1 MQLTN
6 HLRICP
12 SIVSVMP
19 CILLL
24 VCTGCANGDD
34 PETVALIKKHLSPK
48 VSKTKRD
55 ENGLDRIYSLGI
67 NINAKNRTEMLELLS
82 RLGKLEHLE
91 ILAIG
96 GDRFKED
103 DLKLLPPL
111 PNLRKFSLGQHP
123 ITDKSLK
130 YISSMTGLKE
140 LRLGQTQI
148 VGPGLAHLKGFDQLK
163 WLDLGSTPLDDSAMP
178 HVAENFP
185 KLKRFDFGN
194 TKVTPEGLMKLVDL
208 HWLETIG
215 TPDDITGQSFDS
227 VYSST
232 TDKQERNHLIQKRRQ
247 ALQDLR
253 LRFDKA
259 HLASNRKARAAGV
272 EVPPDSAPFGS
283 RELVDELEREM
294 VLRRRGKQKVR

>member
-19 CILLL
+19 CLLLL

-130 YISSMTGLKE
+130 YISSMTGLY
-140 LRLGQTQI
+140 
-148 VGPGLAHLKGFDQLK
+148 
-163 WLDLGSTPLDDSAMP
+163 DSALIRAM
-178 HVAENFP
+178 VVCTGRIF
-185 KLKRFDFGN
+185 L
-194 TKVTPEGLMKLVDL
+194 
-208 HWLETIG
+208 IG
-215 TPDDITGQSFDS
+215 
-227 VYSST
+227 
-232 TDKQERNHLIQKRRQ
+232 
-247 ALQDLR
+247 
-253 LRFDKA
+253 
-259 HLASNRKARAAGV
+259 
-272 EVPPDSAPFGS
+272 
-283 RELVDELEREM
+283 
-294 VLRRRGKQKVR
+294 